1 MFVPEATFLG
11 VSTRGAPR
19 RNSDKENARV
29 ADACNQY
36 KLLATLRLSA
46 ERYAFYSRYFA
57 ISKVTYGWLGRS
69 PTQGLCTKLWNA
81 LKAGQRVTH
90 MANRWIRAMV
100 HGGLNHLDILAATN
114 LLRVVY
120 GIWNK
125 GLASWNSIAGTPV
138 ATLRKWMRDKGWIES
153 GPWNWTH
160 EFRLAVNFH
169 DSTFH
174 IELGKHLIR
183 DGWRLWCWDQ
193 VLHTSRHEVQDLH
206 HTQAKDLLSLDW
218 DLIRKVAATSAGCR
232 TVSVGASVSPAWRA
246 NCVPFVTTPLVLGN
260 ILPGTVLPVRLLI

>member
-1 MFVPEATFLG
+1 MVCSIGLRESEKGQCTARSLKNKEALQACLHNQSMFVPEATFLG

-138 ATLRKWMRDKGWIES
+138 ISCGYVEKMDAWQGLDRIRAMELDPCFSFGRQFS
-153 GPWNWTH
+153 RFYFSHWT
-160 EFRLAVNFH
+160 
-169 DSTFH
+169 
-174 IELGKHLIR
+174 
-183 DGWRLWCWDQ
+183 W
-193 VLHTSRHEVQDLH
+193 
-206 HTQAKDLLSLDW
+206 
-218 DLIRKVAATSAGCR
+218 
-232 TVSVGASVSPAWRA
+232 
-246 NCVPFVTTPLVLGN
+246 
-260 ILPGTVLPVRLLI
+260 